1 MNYETMIIERAES
14 TNPIGEKHYAR
25 ETESGKS
32 IERFKRATENLVN
45 RIFEKDEII
54 RILESEDKANESEWE
69 IF

>member
-14 TNPIGEKHYAR
+14 TNPIGKKHYAR
-25 ETESGKS
+25 EIEIGKS
-32 IERFKRATENLVN
+32 IERFKRATKNLVN
-45 RIFEKDEII
+45 GIFEKDEII